1 MGAANEHEITAAR
14 TEQSSAW
21 YRTADDRFDVLGGD
35 LNTNNAAG
43 RAAGAGV
50 VWAWQPAHP
59 TGVWGK
65 DIHPFTTKAAC
76 LADLERHIAASAP
89 QAAATSSGRASGRVP
104 GASRAALDDLMETLA
119 AANAPFVGVPVP
131 PATPRTPDPVD
142 LMMAGD
148 YVGAIAAYRAI
159 VAESG
164 DPLGVCAEQ
173 IATCKEALR
182 KIALCDDV
190 KAIVACA
197 SCAQQN
203 RVIVGVP
210 SRCGKCKA
218 PMSVGVAL

>member
-1 MGAANEHEITAAR
+1 MKLTRIEKTAAQAWFR
-14 TEQSSAW
+14 TP
-21 YRTADDRFDVLGGD
+21 DGRFDILGED

-43 RAAGAGV
+43 RAAGAGA
-50 VWAWQPAHP
+50 VWLWRPAKA
-59 TGVWGK
+59 TRDWTN
-65 DIHPFTTKAAC
+65 DMSRAFATKAAC
-76 LADLERHIAASAP
+76 LADLEAHIAASAP
-89 QAAATSSGRASGRVP
+89 QAAATSSGRVP
-104 GASRAALDDLMETLA
+104 GATRAALDDLMETLA
-119 AANAPFVGVPVP
+119 DANAPFVGAPVHRVP
-131 PATPRTPDPVD
+131 PATPRPPDPVD

-159 VAESG
+159 IAEFG
-164 DPLGVCAEQ
+164 DPLDVCAAQ